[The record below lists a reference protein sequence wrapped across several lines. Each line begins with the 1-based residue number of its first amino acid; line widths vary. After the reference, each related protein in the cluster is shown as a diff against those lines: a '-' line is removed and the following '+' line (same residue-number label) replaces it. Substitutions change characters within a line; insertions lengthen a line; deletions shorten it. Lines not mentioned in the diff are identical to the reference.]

1 MLWNEGTSKKM
12 HKAFECSCPN
22 AVTENHHFMPVV
34 GRALILKKQCSQP
47 QMLYIA
53 EGQLLSSSSVLHM
66 EEIFNLAVEG
76 VISEIRP
83 CELLGSFNGEHIIL
97 DHHLLF
103 SIDSEMQALKVIITV
118 QG

>member
-1 MLWNEGTSKKM
+1 M

-22 AVTENHHFMPVV
+22 AVTENHHFMSIVDW
-34 GRALILKKQCSQP
+34 ALILEKQCSQP

-66 EEIFNLAVEG
+66 KEIFNLVVKQ
-76 VISEIRP
+76 VISSEIGP
-83 CELLGSFNGEHIIL
+83 CVIRVFNREHIIL
-97 DHHLLF
+97 VHHLLL

-118 QG
+118 QGRRWNYYVA